1 MNYLFFGATDPN
13 HILYLYVDLLFV
25 QFLPS
30 GLMLLCQVVDI
41 VLPFCRGQDL
51 RAKLLV
57 LVASAGVL
65 VVSAGVLVVL
75 AVASAPVVLAV
86 ASAPVLQ
93 LPTSLATGPRI
104 SFLECSAFDQS
115 LVISSMMPVCCSV

>member
-1 MNYLFFGATDPN
+1 
-13 HILYLYVDLLFV
+13 
-25 QFLPS
+25 
-30 GLMLLCQVVDI
+30 MLLCHVADTVVS
-41 VLPFCRGQDL
+41 FRRGQDL
-51 RAKLLV
+51 WAKLLV

-65 VVSAGVLVVL
+65 VVSAEVLVVL

-115 LVISSMMPVCCSV
+115 IVKSSMMPVCCSV